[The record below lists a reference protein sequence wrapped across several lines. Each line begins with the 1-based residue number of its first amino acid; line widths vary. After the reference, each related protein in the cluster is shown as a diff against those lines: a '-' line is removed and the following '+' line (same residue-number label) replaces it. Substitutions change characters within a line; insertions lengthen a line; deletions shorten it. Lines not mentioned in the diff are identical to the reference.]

1 MKNNIQILGSLVMM
15 LVFMASCQDKDH
27 PNYQY
32 MPNMYEDVG
41 YETYGNYEDVPT
53 VPCRPLTYHGSPY
66 GPDRDTD
73 RCEFRHWRSSSRAIC

>member
-1 MKNNIQILGSLVMM
+1 MKNNIQILGSLIMM

-41 YETYGNYEDVPT
+41 YETYGNYEVFPNGMEAMQPAEGT
-53 VPCRPLTYHGSPY
+53 VSRGWMPY
-66 GPDRDTD
+66 GYENST
-73 RCEFRHWRSSSRAIC
+73 EGY